1 MRCPWNTCFLG
12 TKGRKYTKM
21 KRLLAFVFVVTLA
34 FSFAGSA
41 SAFSWEKPAPPD
53 PEKIGYSIQVIK
65 CTLVTG
71 EAGSSYYNVDD
82 NAVAV
87 NGADVYWAVKL
98 TVDNPSNQI
107 KSTAY
112 ADVEISGL
120 GLSSVKAI
128 PLSGLD
134 SGVYYFMPSG
144 AGGYFQKIETIIANG
159 GQSPVQA
166 TRCTDTQTAKVTAQ
180 VYSERVLGEAFNVG
194 DYDVQVRPFLTE
206 LKYEAPVSEHCYL
219 RQDYGSDGRQDYGSD
234 GKIYNDTDNQ
244 AVLEEYEAT
253 GNNPSQPASDAAD
266 KSFPDVYKGKSSKEW
281 NPAYQFRITLPEKG
295 WNFSLQNKNYAYE
308 HIFMIGGYPC
318 IIPATNGAKYYAKD
332 LAHMVYEILQSKLGS
347 IRNAKG
353 QIIPGLSVRLDPTEY
368 KSQSLAIQES
378 PNMVSLNGPYNLDS
392 WVFTFSA
399 DPGYNWDAPDNNIP
413 VIHYHATYEN
423 DESKQ
428 TKLVTFYQAANP
440 VGTGPAIAQFVLNG
454 DRQVQAVITSEAQW
468 NEYFAAYIQEDDD
481 LEKPDSGTG
490 GTYLRVADQRPTFL
504 GDMDAIFDLMAW
516 LDEGEIDSIFGAID
530 AGEMYMTDENLWEA
544 LGYAY
549 RFEDSIS
556 WAASTVPI
564 IVDPL
569 A

>member
-1 MRCPWNTCFLG
+1 
-12 TKGRKYTKM
+12 M
-21 KRLLAFVFVVTLA
+21 KRLLAFILVVAMALA
-34 FSFAGSA
+34 FAGSA

-53 PEKIGYSIQVIK
+53 PEKIGYSIDVLK

-82 NAVAV
+82 TAVAV

-159 GQSPVQA
+159 GQSPVLA

-206 LKYEAPVSEHCYL
+206 LKYEAPNSQNCYL
-219 RQDYGSDGRQDYGSD
+219 RQDDKDKRQ
-234 GKIYNDTDNQ
+234 IYNDTNNQ
-244 AVLEEYEAT
+244 EVLDEYKEENSEYEPT
-253 GNNPSQPASDAAD
+253 PEVTEAAD
-266 KSFPDVYKGKSSKEW
+266 KSFPDVYEEKNPTAPW
-281 NPAYQFRITLPEKG
+281 NPAKQFRITLSKDG

-368 KSQSLAIQES
+368 ASQSLVIKEHAGGYIQQET
-378 PNMVSLNGPYNLDS
+378 VDLRS

-399 DPGYNWDAPDNNIP
+399 DPGYDWTQDGNNIP
-413 VIHYHATYEN
+413 VMYYHASYEN

-468 NEYFAAYIQEDDD
+468 NEYFAAYLQGDND
-481 LEKPDSGTG
+481 LGDPNSGTG
-490 GTYLRVADQRPTFL
+490 GTYLRVVDQRPTFL

-516 LDEGEIDSIFGAID
+516 LDEGEIDSIFDAID

>member
-1 MRCPWNTCFLG
+1 
-12 TKGRKYTKM
+12 M
-21 KRLLAFVFVVTLA
+21 KRLIAFILVVALALC
-34 FSFAGSA
+34 FAGSA

-53 PEKIGYSIQVIK
+53 PEKIGYSIDVLK

-71 EAGSSYYNVDD
+71 AAGSYYYNVDD

-98 TVDNPSNQI
+98 TVDGPADLIQ
-107 KSTAY
+107 STAY

-120 GLSSVKAI
+120 GLSSFKAI

-159 GQSPVQA
+159 GQSPVLA

-206 LKYEAPVSEHCYL
+206 LKYESPDSDLCYL

-244 AVLEEYEAT
+244 AVLDEYTAT
-253 GNNPSQPASDAAD
+253 GSNPSADDAEAANN
-266 KSFPDVYKGKSSKEW
+266 SFPDVYKKDW
-281 NPAYQFRITLPEKG
+281 NPANQFRITLPEDG
-295 WNFSLQNKNYAYE
+295 WNFSLQNKNLVYE

-332 LAHMVYEILQSKLGS
+332 LAYMVYEILQSKLGS

-353 QIIPGLSVRLDPTEY
+353 QTIPGLSVKLDTTEY
-368 KSQSLAIQES
+368 KSQSLVILYSAQ
-378 PNMVSLNGPYNLDS
+378 MVTLRADDLRSL
-392 WVFTFSA
+392 VFTFSA
-399 DPGYNWDAPDNNIP
+399 DPGYDWDVSGNNIP
-413 VIHYHATYEN
+413 VMHYHASYEN

-468 NEYFAAYIQEDDD
+468 NEYFAAYLQGDND
-481 LEKPDSGTG
+481 LENPDSETN
-490 GTYLRVADQRPTFL
+490 GTYLRIVDQRPTSFL

-516 LDEGEIDSIFGAID
+516 LDEGEIDSIFDAID

>member
-1 MRCPWNTCFLG
+1 
-12 TKGRKYTKM
+12 M
-21 KRLLAFVFVVTLA
+21 KRLLAFILVVALA
-34 FSFAGSA
+34 LCFAGSA
-41 SAFSWEKPAPPD
+41 SAFSWEKPAQPT
-53 PEKIGYSIQVIK
+53 PEKIGYSIDVLK

-71 EAGSSYYNVDD
+71 AAGSYYYNVDD

-159 GQSPVQA
+159 GQSPVLA

-206 LKYEAPVSEHCYL
+206 LKYEAPDSDLCYL
-219 RQDYGSDGRQDYGSD
+219 RQDDKDKRQ
-234 GKIYNDTDNQ
+234 IYNDTDNQ
-244 AVLEEYEAT
+244 AVLAEYKDKFPDVTIDNKYIEAA
-253 GNNPSQPASDAAD
+253 NN
-266 KSFPDVYKGKSSKEW
+266 SFPDVYKKDW
-281 NPAYQFRITLPEKG
+281 NPANQFRITLPAKG
-295 WNFSLQNKNYAYE
+295 WNYSLQNKNYVYE

-318 IIPATNGAKYYAKD
+318 IIPATNGASYNAED
-332 LAHMVYEILQSKLGS
+332 LAYMVYEILQSKLGS
-347 IRNAKG
+347 IRNANG
-353 QIIPGLSVRLDPTEY
+353 QTIPGLSVRLDPTVY
-368 KSQSLAIQES
+368 ASQTLVILDSPLMVTLQE
-378 PNMVSLNGPYNLDS
+378 PDNLDS
-392 WVFTFSA
+392 LVFTFSA
-399 DPGYNWDAPDNNIP
+399 DPGYDWDVSGNNIP
-413 VIHYHATYEN
+413 VMHYHATYEN

-468 NEYFAAYIQEDDD
+468 NEYFAAYLQGDND
-481 LEKPDSGTG
+481 LEDPNSGSG
-490 GTYLRVADQRPTFL
+490 GTYLRVVDQRPTFL

-516 LDEGEIDSIFGAID
+516 LDEGEIDSIFDAID

-549 RFEDSIS
+549 RFEDSVS
-556 WAASTVPI
+556 WQASTVPI

>member
-1 MRCPWNTCFLG
+1 
-12 TKGRKYTKM
+12 M
-21 KRLLAFVFVVTLA
+21 KRLLAFILVVAMALA
-34 FSFAGSA
+34 FAGSA
-41 SAFSWEKPAPPD
+41 SAFSWEKPAQPT
-53 PEKIGYSIQVIK
+53 PEKIGYSIDVLK

-159 GQSPVQA
+159 GQSPVLA

-206 LKYEAPVSEHCYL
+206 LKYEAPDSQNCYL
-219 RQDYGSDGRQDYGSD
+219 RQDDKEKKVYKDGQ
-234 GKIYNDTDNQ
+234 IYNDTNNQ
-244 AVLEEYEAT
+244 AVLDEYKT
-253 GNNPSQPASDAAD
+253 TTSSDPSADDAAAAQE
-266 KSFPDVYKGKSSKEW
+266 SFPDVYKNESGKDW
-281 NPAYQFRITLPEKG
+281 NPANQFRITLPKEG
-295 WNFSLQNKNYAYE
+295 WNYSLQNKNYVYE

-332 LAHMVYEILQSKLGS
+332 LAYMVYEILQSKLGS
-347 IRNAKG
+347 IRNANG
-353 QIIPGLSVRLDPTEY
+353 QTIPGLSVRLDTTEY
-368 KSQSLAIQES
+368 KSQSLAIVGS
-378 PNMVSLNGPYNLDS
+378 AVIDLRRDILRS

-399 DPGYNWDAPDNNIP
+399 DPGYDWTQDGNNIP
-413 VIHYHATYEN
+413 VMHYHASYEN

-468 NEYFAAYIQEDDD
+468 NEYFAAYLQGDDD
-481 LEKPDSGTG
+481 LEKPDSVTD
-490 GTYLRVADQRPTFL
+490 GTYLRVVDQRPTFL

-516 LDEGEIDSIFGAID
+516 LDEGEIDSIFDAID

>member
-1 MRCPWNTCFLG
+1 
-12 TKGRKYTKM
+12 M
-21 KRLLAFVFVVTLA
+21 KRLLAFILVVAMALA
-34 FSFAGSA
+34 FAGSA
-41 SAFSWEKPAPPD
+41 SAFSWEKPAQPS
-53 PEKIGYSIQVIK
+53 PEEIGYDIEVIK
-65 CTLVTG
+65 CVLVTG
-71 EAGSSYYNVDD
+71 AAGSYYYNVDD
-82 NAVAV
+82 TAVAV

-159 GQSPVQA
+159 GQSPVLA

-206 LKYEAPVSEHCYL
+206 LKYEAPDSQNCYL
-219 RQDYGSDGRQDYGSD
+219 RQDDKEKKVYQDGQ
-234 GKIYNDTDNQ
+234 IYNDTNNQ
-244 AVLEEYEAT
+244 AVLDEYKT
-253 GNNPSQPASDAAD
+253 TTSSDPSADDAAAAQE
-266 KSFPDVYKGKSSKEW
+266 SFPDVYKNESGKDW
-281 NPAYQFRITLPEKG
+281 NPANQFRITLPKEG
-295 WNFSLQNKNYAYE
+295 WNYSLQNKNYVYE

-332 LAHMVYEILQSKLGS
+332 LAYMVYEILQSKLGS

-353 QIIPGLSVRLDPTEY
+353 ETIPGLSVTLDPTEY
-368 KSQSLAIQES
+368 ASQSLVILDTVAGS
-378 PNMVSLNGPYNLDS
+378 FLRADDLRSL
-392 WVFTFSA
+392 VFTFSA
-399 DPGYNWDAPDNNIP
+399 DPGYDWTQDGNNIP
-413 VIHYHATYEN
+413 VMHYHASYEN

-468 NEYFAAYIQEDDD
+468 NEYFAAYIQGDDD

-516 LDEGEIDSIFGAID
+516 LDEGEIDSIFDAID

-549 RFEDSIS
+549 RFEDSVS
-556 WAASTVPI
+556 WQASTVPI

>member
-1 MRCPWNTCFLG
+1 
-12 TKGRKYTKM
+12 M
-21 KRLLAFVFVVTLA
+21 KRLLAFILVVALA
-34 FSFAGSA
+34 LCFAGSA

-159 GQSPVQA
+159 GQSPVLA

-206 LKYEAPVSEHCYL
+206 LKYESPDSDLCYL
-219 RQDYGSDGRQDYGSD
+219 RQDDKEKKVYKDGQ
-234 GKIYNDTDNQ
+234 IYNDTDNQ
-244 AVLEEYEAT
+244 AVLEKYEKEHPGMPIDDKYKEAA
-253 GNNPSQPASDAAD
+253 NN
-266 KSFPDVYKGKSSKEW
+266 SFPDVYKNGSGKDW
-281 NPAYQFRITLPEKG
+281 NPAYQFRITLPKEG
-295 WNFSLQNKNYAYE
+295 WNFSLQNKNYVYE

-318 IIPATNGAKYYAKD
+318 IIPATNGASYNAED
-332 LAHMVYEILQSKLGS
+332 LAYMVYEILQSKLGS
-347 IRNAKG
+347 IRNANG
-353 QIIPGLSVRLDPTEY
+353 QTIPGLSVRLDPTVY
-368 KSQSLAIQES
+368 ASQTLVILDSPLMVTLQE
-378 PNMVSLNGPYNLDS
+378 PDNLDS
-392 WVFTFSA
+392 LVFTFSA
-399 DPGYNWDAPDNNIP
+399 DPGYDWDVSGNNIP
-413 VIHYHATYEN
+413 VMHYHASYEN

-468 NEYFAAYIQEDDD
+468 NEYFAAYLQGDND
-481 LEKPDSGTG
+481 LENPDSETN
-490 GTYLRVADQRPTFL
+490 GTYLRIVDQRPTSFL

-516 LDEGEIDSIFGAID
+516 LDEGEIDSIYEAIE

-549 RFEDSIS
+549 RFEDSVS
-556 WAASTVPI
+556 WQASTVPI

>member
-1 MRCPWNTCFLG
+1 
-12 TKGRKYTKM
+12 M
-21 KRLLAFVFVVTLA
+21 KRLLAFILVVAMALA
-34 FSFAGSA
+34 FAGGA
-41 SAFSWEKPAPPD
+41 SAFSWEKPSQPS
-53 PEKIGYSIQVIK
+53 PEEIGYDIEVIK
-65 CTLVTG
+65 CVLVTG
-71 EAGSSYYNVDD
+71 AAGSYYYNVDD
-82 NAVAV
+82 TAVAV

-159 GQSPVQA
+159 GQSPVLA

-219 RQDYGSDGRQDYGSD
+219 RQDDKENE
-234 GKIYNDTDNQ
+234 KIYNDTDNQ
-244 AVLEEYEAT
+244 AVLKEFTAVPGRTPSEA
-253 GNNPSQPASDAAD
+253 ALAAAK
-266 KSFPDVYKGKSSKEW
+266 KSFPDVYKENNPTAPW
-281 NPAYQFRITLPEKG
+281 NPANQFRITLLKDG
-295 WNFSLQNKNYAYE
+295 WNFSLQNKNLVYE

-332 LAHMVYEILQSKLGS
+332 LAYMVYEILQSKLGS

-353 QIIPGLSVRLDPTEY
+353 QTIPGLSVKLDTTEY
-368 KSQSLAIQES
+368 ASQTLVILDS
-378 PNMVSLNGPYNLDS
+378 PLMVTLDEPADLRS

-399 DPGYNWDAPDNNIP
+399 DPSYDWDDSGNNIP
-413 VIHYHATYEN
+413 VIHYHASYEN

-468 NEYFAAYIQEDDD
+468 NEYFAAYLQGDND
-481 LEKPDSGTG
+481 LGDPNSGTG
-490 GTYLRVADQRPTFL
+490 GTYLRVVDQRPTFL

-516 LDEGEIDSIFGAID
+516 LDEGEIDSIFDAID

-549 RFEDSIS
+549 RFEDSVS
-556 WAASTVPI
+556 WQASTVPI

>member
-1 MRCPWNTCFLG
+1 
-12 TKGRKYTKM
+12 M
-21 KRLLAFVFVVTLA
+21 KRLLAFILVVAMALA
-34 FSFAGSA
+34 FAGSA
-41 SAFSWEKPAPPD
+41 SAFSWEKPAQPS
-53 PEKIGYSIQVIK
+53 PEEIGYDIEVIK
-65 CTLVTG
+65 CVLVTG
-71 EAGSSYYNVDD
+71 AAGSYYYNVDD
-82 NAVAV
+82 TAVAV

-206 LKYEAPVSEHCYL
+206 LKYEAPDSQNCYL
-219 RQDYGSDGRQDYGSD
+219 RQDDKDKRQ
-234 GKIYNDTDNQ
+234 IYNDTDNQ
-244 AVLEEYEAT
+244 AVLAEYKDKFPDVTIDNKYIEAA
-253 GNNPSQPASDAAD
+253 NN
-266 KSFPDVYKGKSSKEW
+266 SFPDVYKNGSGKEW
-281 NPAYQFRITLPEKG
+281 NPAYQFRITLSKDG
-295 WNFSLQNKNYAYE
+295 WKFSQQNKNYAYE

-318 IIPATNGAKYYAKD
+318 IIPATNGAIYNAED

-347 IRNAKG
+347 IRNANG
-353 QIIPGLSVRLDPTEY
+353 QTIPGLSVRLDPTVY
-368 KSQSLAIQES
+368 ASQTLVILDSPLMVTLQE
-378 PNMVSLNGPYNLDS
+378 PDNLDS
-392 WVFTFSA
+392 LVFTFSA
-399 DPGYNWDAPDNNIP
+399 DPGYDWDVSGNNIP
-413 VIHYHATYEN
+413 VMHYHASYEN

-468 NEYFAAYIQEDDD
+468 NEYFAAYLQGDND
-481 LEKPDSGTG
+481 LENPDSETN
-490 GTYLRVADQRPTFL
+490 GTYLRIVDQRPTFL

-516 LDEGEIDSIFGAID
+516 LDEGEIDSIFDAID

-549 RFEDSIS
+549 RFEDSVS
-556 WAASTVPI
+556 WQASTVPI

>member
-1 MRCPWNTCFLG
+1 
-12 TKGRKYTKM
+12 M
-21 KRLLAFVFVVTLA
+21 KRLLAFILVVALA
-34 FSFAGSA
+34 LCFAGSA
-41 SAFSWEKPAPPD
+41 SAFSWEKPAQPT
-53 PEKIGYSIQVIK
+53 PEKIGYSIDVLK

-71 EAGSSYYNVDD
+71 AAGSYYYNVDD
-82 NAVAV
+82 TAVAV

-159 GQSPVQA
+159 GQSPVLA

-206 LKYEAPVSEHCYL
+206 LKYEAPDSNNCYL
-219 RQDYGSDGRQDYGSD
+219 RQDDKDK

-244 AVLEEYEAT
+244 EVLKEYEEENQGAYVD
-253 GNNPSQPASDAAD
+253 NKYKEAAK
-266 KSFPDVYKGKSSKEW
+266 KSFPLVYNKTW
-281 NPAYQFRITLPEKG
+281 NPAYQFRITLPAKG
-295 WNFSLQNKNYAYE
+295 WNYSLQNKNYVYE

-332 LAHMVYEILQSKLGS
+332 LAYMVYEILQSKLGS

-353 QIIPGLSVRLDPTEY
+353 ETIPGLSVTLDPTEY
-368 KSQSLAIQES
+368 ASQSLVILDTVAGS
-378 PNMVSLNGPYNLDS
+378 FLRADDLRSL
-392 WVFTFSA
+392 VFTFSA
-399 DPGYNWDAPDNNIP
+399 DPGYDWTQDGNNIP
-413 VIHYHATYEN
+413 VMHYHASYEN

-468 NEYFAAYIQEDDD
+468 NEYFAAYLQGDDD
-481 LEKPDSGTG
+481 LEKPDSVTD
-490 GTYLRVADQRPTFL
+490 GTYLRVVDQRPTFL

-516 LDEGEIDSIFGAID
+516 LDEGEIDSIFDAID

>member
-1 MRCPWNTCFLG
+1 
-12 TKGRKYTKM
+12 M
-21 KRLLAFVFVVTLA
+21 KRLLAFILVVAMALA
-34 FSFAGSA
+34 FAGSA
-41 SAFSWEKPAPPD
+41 SAFSWEKPAQPT
-53 PEKIGYSIQVIK
+53 PEKIGYSIDVLK

-159 GQSPVQA
+159 GQSPVLA

-206 LKYEAPVSEHCYL
+206 LKYEAPDSQNCYL

-234 GKIYNDTDNQ
+234 GQIYNDTNNQ
-244 AVLEEYEAT
+244 EVLEKYKEKVGTKVDEKYEA
-253 GNNPSQPASDAAD
+253 AA
-266 KSFPDVYKGKSSKEW
+266 KNSFPLVYNKDW
-281 NPAYQFRITLPEKG
+281 NPAKQFRITLPKEG

-318 IIPATNGAKYYAKD
+318 IIPATNGASYNAKD
-332 LAHMVYEILQSKLGS
+332 LAYMVYEILQSKLGS

-353 QIIPGLSVRLDPTEY
+353 ETIPGLSVTLDPTEY
-368 KSQSLAIQES
+368 ASQSLVIKEHAGGYIQQET
-378 PNMVSLNGPYNLDS
+378 VDLRS

-399 DPGYNWDAPDNNIP
+399 DPGYAWEEDGNNIP
-413 VIHYHATYEN
+413 VMHYHATYEN

-468 NEYFAAYIQEDDD
+468 NEYFAAYLQGDND
-481 LEKPDSGTG
+481 LGDPNSGTG
-490 GTYLRVADQRPTFL
+490 GTYLRVVDQRPTFL

-516 LDEGEIDSIFGAID
+516 LDEGEIDSIFDAID

-549 RFEDSIS
+549 RFEDSVS
-556 WAASTVPI
+556 WQASTVPI

>member
-1 MRCPWNTCFLG
+1 MA
-12 TKGRKYTKM
+12 
-21 KRLLAFVFVVTLA
+21 LAF
-34 FSFAGSA
+34 AGGA
-41 SAFSWEKPAPPD
+41 SAFSWEKPSQPS
-53 PEKIGYSIQVIK
+53 PEEIGYDIEVIK
-65 CTLVTG
+65 CVLVTG
-71 EAGSSYYNVDD
+71 AAGSYYYNVDD
-82 NAVAV
+82 TAVAV

-144 AGGYFQKIETIIANG
+144 AGGYFQKIETILTNG
-159 GQSPVQA
+159 GQSPVLA

-206 LKYEAPVSEHCYL
+206 LKYEAPNSNLCYL
-219 RQDYGSDGRQDYGSD
+219 RQDDKDK
-234 GKIYNDTDNQ
+234 GKIYNDTNNQ
-244 AVLEEYEAT
+244 EVLDKYEAT
-253 GNNPSQPASDAAD
+253 GRTPSQPASDAAD
-266 KSFPDVYKGKSSKEW
+266 KSFPDVYKSKSGKEW
-281 NPAYQFRITLPEKG
+281 NPANQFRITLPEKG

-332 LAHMVYEILQSKLGS
+332 LAYMVYEILQSKLGS

-353 QIIPGLSVRLDPTEY
+353 QIIPGLSVKLDTTEY
-368 KSQSLAIQES
+368 ASQSLVI
-378 PNMVSLNGPYNLDS
+378 LDTAEGSFLKDPVDLRS

-399 DPGYNWDAPDNNIP
+399 DPGYNWGVPGNNIP
-413 VIHYHATYEN
+413 VMHYHATYEN

-468 NEYFAAYIQEDDD
+468 NEYFAAYLQGDDD
-481 LEKPDSGTG
+481 LEKPDSVTD
-490 GTYLRVADQRPTFL
+490 GTYLRVVDQRPTFL

-516 LDEGEIDSIFGAID
+516 LDEGEIDSIFDAID

>member
-1 MRCPWNTCFLG
+1 
-12 TKGRKYTKM
+12 M

-41 SAFSWEKPAPPD
+41 SAFSWEKPAQPT
-53 PEKIGYSIQVIK
+53 PEKIGYSIDVLK

-71 EAGSSYYNVDD
+71 AAGSYYYNVDD

-98 TVDNPSNQI
+98 TVDGPADLIQ
-107 KSTAY
+107 STAY

-120 GLSSVKAI
+120 GLSSVKKI
-128 PLSGLD
+128 PLKGLD
-134 SGVYYFMPSG
+134 SGVYYFIPSG
-144 AGGYFQKIETIIANG
+144 AGGYFQDIETILANG
-159 GQSPVQA
+159 GHSPVQA
-166 TRCTDTQTAKVTAQ
+166 TRCTDTQTAKVTAR
-180 VYSERVLGEAFNVG
+180 VYSERVLGDAFNVG
-194 DYDVQVRPFLTE
+194 DYDVRLHPLYKEMKDRVKEKNVTPYIVQGNDEGAYYYTKE
-206 LKYEAPVSEHCYL
+206 
-219 RQDYGSDGRQDYGSD
+219 G
-234 GKIYNDTDNQ
+234 GKEC
-244 AVLEEYEAT
+244 VEEYNKTQT
-253 GNNPSQPASDAAD
+253 GEDYNP
-266 KSFPDVYKGKSSKEW
+266 
-281 NPAYQFRITLPEKG
+281 NRQFWFHESINWTNSMKDIY
-295 WNFSLQNKNYAYE
+295 LQILE
-308 HIFMIGGYPC
+308 VGGYSLVIRANPKDTVTFTPEQFESW
-318 IIPATNGAKYYAKD
+318 ITDPNTLANIKNANG
-332 LAHMVYEILQSKLGS
+332 ES
-347 IRNAKG
+347 
-353 QIIPGLSVRLDPTEY
+353 IPGLSVGEPISITIEQPGERTVYVY
-368 KSQSLAIQES
+368 K
-378 PNMVSLNGPYNLDS
+378 
-392 WVFTFSA
+392 FSA
-399 DPGYNWDAPDNNIP
+399 ADGYDWDTSGNNI
-413 VIHYHATYEN
+413 VVHHYAASYPT
-423 DESKQ
+423 DESER

-468 NEYFAAYIQEDDD
+468 NEYFAAYIQGDDD

-516 LDEGEIDSIFGAID
+516 LDEGEIDSIFDAID

>member
-1 MRCPWNTCFLG
+1 
-12 TKGRKYTKM
+12 M
-21 KRLLAFVFVVTLA
+21 KRLLAFILVVAMALA
-34 FSFAGSA
+34 FAGSA

-206 LKYEAPVSEHCYL
+206 LKYESPDSDLCYL
-219 RQDYGSDGRQDYGSD
+219 RQDDKEKKVYKDGQ
-234 GKIYNDTDNQ
+234 IYNDTDNQ
-244 AVLEEYEAT
+244 AVLDEYKAT
-253 GNNPSQPASDAAD
+253 GNKPSPAAEAAANN
-266 KSFPDVYKGKSSKEW
+266 SFLDVYNKDW
-281 NPAYQFRITLPEKG
+281 NPAKQFRITLPEDS
-295 WNFSLQNKNYAYE
+295 WNFSLQNKNLVYE
-308 HIFMIGGYPC
+308 HIFVIGGYPC
-318 IIPATNGAKYYAKD
+318 IIPATNGASYNAKD
-332 LAHMVYEILQSKLGS
+332 LAYMVYEILQSKLGS

-353 QIIPGLSVRLDPTEY
+353 QTIPGLSVTLDTTEY
-368 KSQSLAIQES
+368 KSQSLVIVGSFLRE
-378 PNMVSLNGPYNLDS
+378 PDNLHS

-399 DPGYNWDAPDNNIP
+399 DPSYDWTQGGNNIP
-413 VIHYHATYEN
+413 VMHYHASYEN

-468 NEYFAAYIQEDDD
+468 NEYFAAYIQGDDD

-516 LDEGEIDSIFGAID
+516 LDEGEIDSIYEAIE

-549 RFEDSIS
+549 RFEDSVS
-556 WAASTVPI
+556 WQASTVPI

>member
-1 MRCPWNTCFLG
+1 
-12 TKGRKYTKM
+12 M
-21 KRLLAFVFVVTLA
+21 KRLLAFILVVAMALA
-34 FSFAGSA
+34 FAGSA
-41 SAFSWEKPAPPD
+41 SAFSWEKPAQPT
-53 PEKIGYSIQVIK
+53 PEKIGYSIDVLK

-71 EAGSSYYNVDD
+71 AAGSYYYNVDD

-206 LKYEAPVSEHCYL
+206 LKYEAPVSDLCYL
-219 RQDYGSDGRQDYGSD
+219 RQDDKEKKVYEDGQ
-234 GKIYNDTDNQ
+234 IYNDTNNQ
-244 AVLEEYEAT
+244 EVLEKYEKV
-253 GNNPSQPASDAAD
+253 NPHVDEMYKEAA
-266 KSFPDVYKGKSSKEW
+266 KNSFPDVYANANLTAPW
-281 NPAYQFRITLPEKG
+281 NPANQFRITLPEDG
-295 WNFSLQNKNYAYE
+295 WKFSLQNKNYVYE
-308 HIFMIGGYPC
+308 HIFVIGGYPC
-318 IIPATNGAKYYAKD
+318 IIPATNGASYNAKD
-332 LAHMVYEILQSKLGS
+332 LADVVYEILQSKLGS

-353 QIIPGLSVRLDPTEY
+353 ETIPGLSVTLDTTEY
-368 KSQSLAIQES
+368 ASQSLVIWDSAAGPFLKE
-378 PNMVSLNGPYNLDS
+378 PANLRSL
-392 WVFTFSA
+392 VFTFSA
-399 DPGYNWDAPDNNIP
+399 DPSYEWGASGNNIP

-468 NEYFAAYIQEDDD
+468 NEYFAAYIQGDDD

-516 LDEGEIDSIFGAID
+516 LDEGEIDSIFDAID

-549 RFEDSIS
+549 RFEDSVS
-556 WAASTVPI
+556 WQASTVPI

>member
-1 MRCPWNTCFLG
+1 
-12 TKGRKYTKM
+12 M
-21 KRLLAFVFVVTLA
+21 KRLLAFILVVAMALA
-34 FSFAGSA
+34 FAGGA
-41 SAFSWEKPAPPD
+41 SAFSWEKPSQPS
-53 PEKIGYSIQVIK
+53 PEEIGYDIEVIK
-65 CTLVTG
+65 CVLVTG
-71 EAGSSYYNVDD
+71 AAGSYYYNVDD
-82 NAVAV
+82 TAVAV

-159 GQSPVQA
+159 GQSPVLA

-206 LKYEAPVSEHCYL
+206 LKYESPDSGNCYL
-219 RQDYGSDGRQDYGSD
+219 RQDDKEKKVYEDGQ
-234 GKIYNDTDNQ
+234 IYNDTNNQ
-244 AVLEEYEAT
+244 EVLEKYEKV
-253 GNNPSQPASDAAD
+253 NPHVDEMYKEAA
-266 KSFPDVYKGKSSKEW
+266 KNSFPDVYKNGSGKEW
-281 NPAYQFRITLPEKG
+281 NPAYQFRITLSKDG

-318 IIPATNGAKYYAKD
+318 IIPATNGASYNAKD
-332 LAHMVYEILQSKLGS
+332 LAYMVYEILQSKLGS

-353 QIIPGLSVRLDPTEY
+353 QTIPGLSVKLDTTEY
-368 KSQSLAIQES
+368 KSQSLVI
-378 PNMVSLNGPYNLDS
+378 LDS
-392 WVFTFSA
+392 AQMVTLRADDLRSLVFTFSA
-399 DPGYNWDAPDNNIP
+399 DPGYDWTQDGNNIP
-413 VIHYHATYEN
+413 VMYYHASYEN

-468 NEYFAAYIQEDDD
+468 NEYFAAYLQGDND
-481 LEKPDSGTG
+481 LENPDSETN
-490 GTYLRVADQRPTFL
+490 GTYLRIVDQRPTSFL

-516 LDEGEIDSIFGAID
+516 LDEGEIDSIFDAID

>member
-1 MRCPWNTCFLG
+1 
-12 TKGRKYTKM
+12 M
-21 KRLLAFVFVVTLA
+21 KRLLAFILVVAMALA
-34 FSFAGSA
+34 FAGSA

-159 GQSPVQA
+159 GQSPVLA

-206 LKYEAPVSEHCYL
+206 LKYEAPDSDLCYL
-219 RQDYGSDGRQDYGSD
+219 RQDDKKDKGQ
-234 GKIYNDTDNQ
+234 IYNDTDNE
-244 AVLEEYEAT
+244 AVLDEYVEGGGHPNDT
-253 GNNPSQPASDAAD
+253 ERAAAQE
-266 KSFPDVYKGKSSKEW
+266 SFPDVYKSKSGEDW
-281 NPAYQFRITLPEKG
+281 NPANQFRITLLEGG
-295 WNFSLQNKNYAYE
+295 WSFSLQNKNYVYE

-318 IIPATNGAKYYAKD
+318 IIPATNGASYNAED
-332 LAHMVYEILQSKLGS
+332 LAYMVYEILQSKLGS
-347 IRNAKG
+347 IRNANG
-353 QIIPGLSVRLDPTEY
+353 QTIPGLSVKLDTTEY
-368 KSQSLAIQES
+368 ASQSLAINRKAGMFTLQ
-378 PNMVSLNGPYNLDS
+378 GPDNLDS
-392 WVFTFSA
+392 LVFTFSA
-399 DPGYNWDAPDNNIP
+399 DPGYDWDDSGNNIP
-413 VIHYHATYEN
+413 VMHYHASYEN

-468 NEYFAAYIQEDDD
+468 NEYFAAYIQGDDD

-516 LDEGEIDSIFGAID
+516 LDEGEIDSIFDAID

-549 RFEDSIS
+549 RFEDSVS
-556 WAASTVPI
+556 WQASTVPI

>member
-1 MRCPWNTCFLG
+1 
-12 TKGRKYTKM
+12 M
-21 KRLLAFVFVVTLA
+21 KRLLAFILVVAMALA
-34 FSFAGSA
+34 FAGSA
-41 SAFSWEKPAPPD
+41 SAFSWEKPSQPS
-53 PEKIGYSIQVIK
+53 PEEIGYDIEVIK
-65 CTLVTG
+65 CVLVTG
-71 EAGSSYYNVDD
+71 AAGSYYYNVDD
-82 NAVAV
+82 TAVAV

-159 GQSPVQA
+159 GQSPVLA

-206 LKYEAPVSEHCYL
+206 LKYEAPDSDLCYL
-219 RQDYGSDGRQDYGSD
+219 RQDDKDK
-234 GKIYNDTDNQ
+234 GKIYNDTNNKE
-244 AVLEEYEAT
+244 VLEKFMAVPGRTPSADAEEAAK
-253 GNNPSQPASDAAD
+253 N
-266 KSFPDVYKGKSSKEW
+266 SFPDVYKNGSNKDW
-281 NPAYQFRITLPEKG
+281 NPAKQFRITLPEKG

-318 IIPATNGAKYYAKD
+318 IIPATNGASYNAEA
-332 LAHMVYEILQSKLGS
+332 LAYMVYEILQSKLGS

-353 QIIPGLSVRLDPTEY
+353 QTIPGLSVKLDTTEY
-368 KSQSLAIQES
+368 ASQSLVI
-378 PNMVSLNGPYNLDS
+378 LDTAEGSFLKDPVDLRS

-399 DPGYNWDAPDNNIP
+399 DPSYEWGASDNNIP

-468 NEYFAAYIQEDDD
+468 NEYFAAYLQGDND
-481 LEKPDSGTG
+481 LENPDSETN
-490 GTYLRVADQRPTFL
+490 GTYLRIVDQRPTSFL

-516 LDEGEIDSIFGAID
+516 LDDGEIDSIFEAIE

-549 RFEDSIS
+549 RFEDSVS
-556 WAASTVPI
+556 WQASTVPI

>member
-41 SAFSWEKPAPPD
+41 SAFSWEKPAQPT
-53 PEKIGYSIQVIK
+53 PEKIGYSIDVLK

-71 EAGSSYYNVDD
+71 AAGSYYYNVDD

-98 TVDNPSNQI
+98 TVDGPADLIQ
-107 KSTAY
+107 STAY

-206 LKYEAPVSEHCYL
+206 LKYEAPDSKHCYL
-219 RQDYGSDGRQDYGSD
+219 RQDDKEN

-244 AVLEEYEAT
+244 AVLDEFMAVPGRT
-253 GNNPSQPASDAAD
+253 PSAAALAAAD
-266 KSFPDVYKGKSSKEW
+266 KSFFDVYNNAW
-281 NPAYQFRITLPEKG
+281 NPANQFRITLPEKG
-295 WNFSLQNKNYAYE
+295 WNYSLQNKNYVYE

-318 IIPATNGAKYYAKD
+318 IIPATNGASYNAED
-332 LAHMVYEILQSKLGS
+332 LAYMVYEILQSKLGS
-347 IRNAKG
+347 IRNANG
-353 QIIPGLSVRLDPTEY
+353 QTIPGLSVRLDPTVY
-368 KSQSLAIQES
+368 ASQTLVILDSPLMVTLQE
-378 PNMVSLNGPYNLDS
+378 PDNLDS
-392 WVFTFSA
+392 LVFTFSA
-399 DPGYNWDAPDNNIP
+399 DPGYDWDVSGNNIP
-413 VIHYHATYEN
+413 VMHYHASYEN

-468 NEYFAAYIQEDDD
+468 NEYFAAYLQGDND
-481 LEKPDSGTG
+481 LEDPNSGSG
-490 GTYLRVADQRPTFL
+490 GTYLRVVDQRPTFL

-516 LDEGEIDSIFGAID
+516 LDEGEIDSIFDAID

>member
-53 PEKIGYSIQVIK
+53 PEKIGYSIDVLK

-71 EAGSSYYNVDD
+71 AAGSYYYNVDD

-98 TVDNPSNQI
+98 TVDGPADLIQ
-107 KSTAY
+107 STAY

-134 SGVYYFMPSG
+134 SGVYYFIPSG
-144 AGGYFQKIETIIANG
+144 AGGYFQDIETILANG
-159 GQSPVQA
+159 VHSPVQA
-166 TRCTDTQTAKVTAQ
+166 TRCTDTQTARVTAQ

-194 DYDVQVRPFLTE
+194 DYDVRLHPLYTE
-206 LKYEAPVSEHCYL
+206 IKNKAKEKNSSPYIA
-219 RQDYGSDGRQDYGSD
+219 QGSDEDKNCYYYTDEGGEELINAYNNYNPNNQFWFHKDNNSWASMSSQILQQIFEVGGCYYIAGELRYG
-234 GKIYNDTDNQ
+234 
-244 AVLEEYEAT
+244 E
-253 GNNPSQPASDAAD
+253 
-266 KSFPDVYKGKSSKEW
+266 
-281 NPAYQFRITLPEKG
+281 RITITREPFEA
-295 WNFSLQNKNYAYE
+295 WLQDPNTLRSIKNA
-308 HIFMIGGYPC
+308 
-318 IIPATNGAKYYAKD
+318 NG
-332 LAHMVYEILQSKLGS
+332 ET
-347 IRNAKG
+347 
-353 QIIPGLSVRLDPTEY
+353 IPGLSVNIEPVEY
-368 KSQSLAIQES
+368 EYTNKSGTTKKT
-378 PNMVSLNGPYNLDS
+378 VHVY
-392 WVFTFSA
+392 TFSST
-399 DPGYNWDAPDNNIP
+399 DPSYNWDEPGNNI
-413 VIHYHATYEN
+413 VIHNYQGTYPGK
-423 DESKQ
+423 ESER
-428 TKLVTFYQAANP
+428 TMLVTFYQAASLA
-440 VGTGPAIAQFVLNG
+440 GSGPAIAQFVLG
-454 DRQVQAVITSEAQW
+454 SDRQVRAVLTSEAAW
-468 NEYFAAYIQEDDD
+468 KEYFDKANVEQ
-481 LEKPDSGTG
+481 SGN
-490 GTYLRVADQRPTFL
+490 AWEAQCPKFL

-516 LDEGEIDSIFGAID
+516 LDDGEIDSIFEAIE

-549 RFEDSIS
+549 RFEDSVS
-556 WAASTVPI
+556 WQASTVPI

>member
-1 MRCPWNTCFLG
+1 M
-12 TKGRKYTKM
+12 
-21 KRLLAFVFVVTLA
+21 
-34 FSFAGSA
+34 
-41 SAFSWEKPAPPD
+41 
-53 PEKIGYSIQVIK
+53 
-65 CTLVTG
+65 
-71 EAGSSYYNVDD
+71 
-82 NAVAV
+82 
-87 NGADVYWAVKL
+87 
-98 TVDNPSNQI
+98 
-107 KSTAY
+107 
-112 ADVEISGL
+112 
-120 GLSSVKAI
+120 
-128 PLSGLD
+128 
-134 SGVYYFMPSG
+134 
-144 AGGYFQKIETIIANG
+144 
-159 GQSPVQA
+159 
-166 TRCTDTQTAKVTAQ
+166 
-180 VYSERVLGEAFNVG
+180 G

-219 RQDYGSDGRQDYGSD
+219 RQDDKEKKVYEDGQ
-234 GKIYNDTDNQ
+234 IYNDTDNQ
-244 AVLEEYEAT
+244 AVLEEYKKVGGRPDDTE
-253 GNNPSQPASDAAD
+253 QAAAQE
-266 KSFPDVYKGKSSKEW
+266 SFPDVYKNESGKDW
-281 NPAYQFRITLPEKG
+281 NPANQFRITLPEKG
-295 WNFSLQNKNYAYE
+295 WNYSLQNKNYVYE

-318 IIPATNGAKYYAKD
+318 IIPATNGASYSAKD
-332 LAHMVYEILQSKLGS
+332 FADVVYEILQSKLGS

-353 QIIPGLSVRLDPTEY
+353 ETIPGLSVRLDSIEY
-368 KSQSLAIQES
+368 ASQSLAIVGS
-378 PNMVSLNGPYNLDS
+378 AVIDLRRDILRS

-399 DPGYNWDAPDNNIP
+399 DPGYDWTKDGNNIP
-413 VIHYHATYEN
+413 VMHYHASYEN

-490 GTYLRVADQRPTFL
+490 GTYLRVVDQRPTFL

-516 LDEGEIDSIFGAID
+516 LDEGEIDSIYEAIE

-564 IVDPL
+564 IVNPL

>member
-1 MRCPWNTCFLG
+1 
-12 TKGRKYTKM
+12 M
-21 KRLLAFVFVVTLA
+21 KRLLAFILVVALA
-34 FSFAGSA
+34 LCFAGSA
-41 SAFSWEKPAPPD
+41 SAFSWEKPAQPT
-53 PEKIGYSIQVIK
+53 PEKIGYSIDVLK

-159 GQSPVQA
+159 GQSPVLA

-206 LKYEAPVSEHCYL
+206 LKYESPDSDLCYL
-219 RQDYGSDGRQDYGSD
+219 RQDDKEKKVYKDGQ
-234 GKIYNDTDNQ
+234 IYNDTNNQ
-244 AVLEEYEAT
+244 EVLEKYEKV
-253 GNNPSQPASDAAD
+253 NPHVDEMYKEAA
-266 KSFPDVYKGKSSKEW
+266 KNSFPDVYAKANPTASW
-281 NPAYQFRITLPEKG
+281 NPAYQFRITLPKDG
-295 WNFSLQNKNYAYE
+295 WKFSLQNKNYVYE
-308 HIFMIGGYPC
+308 HIFVIGGYPC
-318 IIPATNGAKYYAKD
+318 IIPATNGASYNAKD
-332 LAHMVYEILQSKLGS
+332 LAYMVYEILQSKLGS

-353 QIIPGLSVRLDPTEY
+353 QTIPGLSVKLDTTEY
-368 KSQSLAIQES
+368 KSQSLVI
-378 PNMVSLNGPYNLDS
+378 LDS
-392 WVFTFSA
+392 AQMVTLRADDLRSLVFTFSA
-399 DPGYNWDAPDNNIP
+399 DPGYDWTQDGNNIP
-413 VIHYHATYEN
+413 VMYYHASYEN

-468 NEYFAAYIQEDDD
+468 NEYFAAYLQGDND
-481 LEKPDSGTG
+481 LENPDSETN
-490 GTYLRVADQRPTFL
+490 GTYLRIVDQRPTSFL

-516 LDEGEIDSIFGAID
+516 LDEGEIDSIFDAID

-549 RFEDSIS
+549 RFEDSVS
-556 WAASTVPI
+556 WQASTVPI

>member
-1 MRCPWNTCFLG
+1 
-12 TKGRKYTKM
+12 M
-21 KRLLAFVFVVTLA
+21 KRLLAFILVVAMALA
-34 FSFAGSA
+34 FAGSA
-41 SAFSWEKPAPPD
+41 SAFSWEKPAQPS
-53 PEKIGYSIQVIK
+53 PEEIGYDIEVIK
-65 CTLVTG
+65 CVLVTG
-71 EAGSSYYNVDD
+71 AAGSYYYNVDD
-82 NAVAV
+82 TAVAV

-159 GQSPVQA
+159 GQSPVLA

-206 LKYEAPVSEHCYL
+206 LKYEAPNSNLCYL
-219 RQDYGSDGRQDYGSD
+219 RQDDKDK
-234 GKIYNDTDNQ
+234 GKIYNDTNNQ
-244 AVLEEYEAT
+244 EVLDKYEAT
-253 GNNPSQPASDAAD
+253 GRTPSQPASDAAD

-368 KSQSLAIQES
+368 ASQSLVIKEHAGGYIQQET
-378 PNMVSLNGPYNLDS
+378 VDLRS

-399 DPGYNWDAPDNNIP
+399 DPGYAWGASGNNIP
-413 VIHYHATYEN
+413 VMHYHATYEN

-468 NEYFAAYIQEDDD
+468 NEYFAAYIQGDDD

-516 LDEGEIDSIFGAID
+516 LDEGEIDSIFDAID

>member
-1 MRCPWNTCFLG
+1 
-12 TKGRKYTKM
+12 M
-21 KRLLAFVFVVTLA
+21 KRLLAFILVVAMALA
-34 FSFAGSA
+34 FAGSA
-41 SAFSWEKPAPPD
+41 SAFSWEKPAQPT
-53 PEKIGYSIQVIK
+53 PEEIGYSIDVLK

-159 GQSPVQA
+159 GQSPVLA

-206 LKYEAPVSEHCYL
+206 LKYEAPDSQNCYL

-234 GKIYNDTDNQ
+234 GKIYNDTNNKE
-244 AVLEEYEAT
+244 VLEEYKAT
-253 GNNPSQPASDAAD
+253 GNTPSQAALDAAN
-266 KSFPDVYKGKSSKEW
+266 KSFPDVYEEKNPTAPW
-281 NPAYQFRITLPEKG
+281 NPAKQFRITLSKDG

-318 IIPATNGAKYYAKD
+318 IIPATNGASYNAED
-332 LAHMVYEILQSKLGS
+332 LAYMVYEILQSKLGS
-347 IRNAKG
+347 IRNANG
-353 QIIPGLSVRLDPTEY
+353 QTIPGLSVRLDPTVY
-368 KSQSLAIQES
+368 ASQTLVILDSPLMVTLQE
-378 PNMVSLNGPYNLDS
+378 PDNLDS
-392 WVFTFSA
+392 LVFTFSA
-399 DPGYNWDAPDNNIP
+399 DPGYDWDVSGNNIP
-413 VIHYHATYEN
+413 VMHYHASYEN

-468 NEYFAAYIQEDDD
+468 NEYFAAYLQGDND
-481 LEKPDSGTG
+481 LGDPNSGTG
-490 GTYLRVADQRPTFL
+490 GTYLRVVDQRPTSFL

-516 LDEGEIDSIFGAID
+516 LDEGEIDSIFDAID

-549 RFEDSIS
+549 RFEDSVS
-556 WAASTVPI
+556 WQASTVPI

>member
-1 MRCPWNTCFLG
+1 
-12 TKGRKYTKM
+12 M

-53 PEKIGYSIQVIK
+53 PEKIGYSIDVLK

-71 EAGSSYYNVDD
+71 AAGSYYYNVDD

-98 TVDNPSNQI
+98 TVDGPSDLI
-107 KSTAY
+107 RSTAY

-120 GLSSVKAI
+120 GLTSIKAI
-128 PLSGLD
+128 PLNALD
-134 SGVYYFMPSG
+134 DGVYYFIPS

-159 GQSPVQA
+159 GQSPVLA

-206 LKYEAPVSEHCYL
+206 LKYEAPDSQNCYL

-234 GKIYNDTDNQ
+234 GKIYNDTNNQ
-244 AVLEEYEAT
+244 EVLDEYKEENSEYEPTPEVAE
-253 GNNPSQPASDAAD
+253 AAR

-281 NPAYQFRITLPEKG
+281 NPAYQFRITLPDKG

-308 HIFMIGGYPC
+308 HIFVIGGYPC
-318 IIPATNGAKYYAKD
+318 IIPATNGASYNAKD

-368 KSQSLAIQES
+368 ASQSLVIKEHAGGYIQQET
-378 PNMVSLNGPYNLDS
+378 VDLRS

-399 DPGYNWDAPDNNIP
+399 DPGYAWEEDGNNIP
-413 VIHYHATYEN
+413 VMHYHATYEN

-468 NEYFAAYIQEDDD
+468 NEYFAAYIQGDDD

-516 LDEGEIDSIFGAID
+516 LDEGEIDSIYEAIE

-549 RFEDSIS
+549 RFEDSVS
-556 WAASTVPI
+556 WQASTVPI

>member
-1 MRCPWNTCFLG
+1 
-12 TKGRKYTKM
+12 M
-21 KRLLAFVFVVTLA
+21 KRLLAFILVVAMALA
-34 FSFAGSA
+34 FAGGA
-41 SAFSWEKPAPPD
+41 SAFSWEKPSQPS
-53 PEKIGYSIQVIK
+53 PEEIGYDIEVIK
-65 CTLVTG
+65 CVLVTG
-71 EAGSSYYNVDD
+71 AAGSYYYNVDD
-82 NAVAV
+82 TAVAV

-159 GQSPVQA
+159 GQSPVLA

-206 LKYEAPVSEHCYL
+206 LKYEAPNSNLCYL
-219 RQDYGSDGRQDYGSD
+219 RQDDKDK
-234 GKIYNDTDNQ
+234 GKIYNDTNNQ
-244 AVLEEYEAT
+244 EVLDKYEAT
-253 GNNPSQPASDAAD
+253 GRTPSQPASDAAD
-266 KSFPDVYKGKSSKEW
+266 KSFPDVYKSKSGKEW
-281 NPAYQFRITLPEKG
+281 NPANQFRITLPEKG

-332 LAHMVYEILQSKLGS
+332 LAYMVYEILQSKLGS

-353 QIIPGLSVRLDPTEY
+353 QIIPGLSVKLDTTEY
-368 KSQSLAIQES
+368 ASQSLVI
-378 PNMVSLNGPYNLDS
+378 LDTAEGSFLKDPVDLRS

-399 DPGYNWDAPDNNIP
+399 DPGYNWGVPGNNIP
-413 VIHYHATYEN
+413 VMHYHATYEN

-468 NEYFAAYIQEDDD
+468 NEYFAAYLQGDDD
-481 LEKPDSGTG
+481 LEKPDSVTD
-490 GTYLRVADQRPTFL
+490 GTYLRVVDQRPTFL

-516 LDEGEIDSIFGAID
+516 LDEGEIDSIFDAID

-549 RFEDSIS
+549 RFEDSVS

>member
-1 MRCPWNTCFLG
+1 
-12 TKGRKYTKM
+12 M
-21 KRLLAFVFVVTLA
+21 KRLLAFILVVAMALA
-34 FSFAGSA
+34 FAGSA
-41 SAFSWEKPAPPD
+41 SAFSWEKPSQPS
-53 PEKIGYSIQVIK
+53 PEEIGYDIEVIK
-65 CTLVTG
+65 CVLVTG
-71 EAGSSYYNVDD
+71 AAGSYYYNVDD
-82 NAVAV
+82 TAVAV

-159 GQSPVQA
+159 GQSPVLA

-206 LKYEAPVSEHCYL
+206 LKYEAPDSQNCYL
-219 RQDYGSDGRQDYGSD
+219 RQDDKEKKVYQDGQ
-234 GKIYNDTDNQ
+234 IYNDTNNQ
-244 AVLEEYEAT
+244 AVLDEYKT
-253 GNNPSQPASDAAD
+253 TTSSDPSADDAAAAQE
-266 KSFPDVYKGKSSKEW
+266 SFPDVYKNESGKDW
-281 NPAYQFRITLPEKG
+281 NPANQFRITLPKEG
-295 WNFSLQNKNYAYE
+295 WNYSLQNKNYVYE

-332 LAHMVYEILQSKLGS
+332 LAYMVYEILQSKLGS

-353 QIIPGLSVRLDPTEY
+353 ETIPGLSVTLDPTEY
-368 KSQSLAIQES
+368 ASQSLVILDTVAGS
-378 PNMVSLNGPYNLDS
+378 FLRADDLRSL
-392 WVFTFSA
+392 VFTFSA
-399 DPGYNWDAPDNNIP
+399 DPGYDWTQDGNNIP
-413 VIHYHATYEN
+413 VMHYHASYEN

-468 NEYFAAYIQEDDD
+468 NEYFAAYLQGDDD
-481 LEKPDSGTG
+481 LEKPDSVTD
-490 GTYLRVADQRPTFL
+490 GTYLRVVDQRPTFL

-516 LDEGEIDSIFGAID
+516 LDEGEIDSIFDAID

>member
-1 MRCPWNTCFLG
+1 
-12 TKGRKYTKM
+12 M
-21 KRLLAFVFVVTLA
+21 KRLLAFILVVAMALA
-34 FSFAGSA
+34 FAGSA
-41 SAFSWEKPAPPD
+41 SAFSWEKPAQPT
-53 PEKIGYSIQVIK
+53 PEKIGYSIDVLK

-159 GQSPVQA
+159 GQSPVLA

-206 LKYEAPVSEHCYL
+206 LKYEAPDSSNCYL
-219 RQDYGSDGRQDYGSD
+219 RQDDKDKRQ
-234 GKIYNDTDNQ
+234 IYNDTDNQ
-244 AVLEEYEAT
+244 AVLAEYKDKFPAVTIDNKYIEAA
-253 GNNPSQPASDAAD
+253 NN
-266 KSFPDVYKGKSSKEW
+266 SFPDVYKKDW
-281 NPAYQFRITLPEKG
+281 NPANQFRITLPKEG
-295 WNFSLQNKNYAYE
+295 WNYSLQNKNYVYE

-332 LAHMVYEILQSKLGS
+332 LAYMVYEILQSKLGS

-353 QIIPGLSVRLDPTEY
+353 ETIPGLSVTLDPTEY
-368 KSQSLAIQES
+368 ASQSLVILDTVAGS
-378 PNMVSLNGPYNLDS
+378 FLRADDLRSL
-392 WVFTFSA
+392 VFTFSA
-399 DPGYNWDAPDNNIP
+399 DPGYDWTQDGNNIP
-413 VIHYHATYEN
+413 VMHYHASYEN

-468 NEYFAAYIQEDDD
+468 NEYFAAYLQGDDD
-481 LEKPDSGTG
+481 LEKPDSVTD
-490 GTYLRVADQRPTFL
+490 GTYLRVVDQRPTFL

-516 LDEGEIDSIFGAID
+516 LDEGEIDSIFDAID

-564 IVDPL
+564 IMNPL